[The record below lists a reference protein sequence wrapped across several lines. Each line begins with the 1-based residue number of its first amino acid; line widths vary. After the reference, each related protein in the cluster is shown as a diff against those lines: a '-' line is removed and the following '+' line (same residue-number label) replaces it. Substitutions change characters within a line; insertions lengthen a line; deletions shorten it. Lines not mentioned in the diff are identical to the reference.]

1 MKFKT
6 WILGTALCGLVGI
19 GATAYASDLQFNT
32 DKLLYLGDI
41 TLKVIQV
48 QPGISTQIQ
57 YGTSTLNVKAGEY
70 KVVITSSTLPSPIPY
85 DYAYCVD
92 LDHWM
97 TLNRNYTYQVWLAR
111 GRAGTLLN
119 QRNSFL
125 MAPDLNKKGA
135 GIQIA
140 MWEIAH
146 DHAYSNPDNL
156 NAGNFKYS
164 ADTSVKSFGQ
174 TLLTSTFGQ
183 SDYYLYLRATGTGS
197 SRGQDL
203 VMVPEPSALI
213 ALGTGLIGL
222 IARRRKR

>member
-1 MKFKT
+1 MKIKT

-19 GATAYASDLQFNT
+19 SATAYASDNQFHT
-32 DKLLYLGDI
+32 DKLLLLGNI
-41 TLKVIQV
+41 TLKVTQV
-48 QPGISTQIQ
+48 QHGVNTQIL
-57 YGTSTLNVKAGEY
+57 YGTSTLNVMAGEY
-70 KVVITSSTLPSPIPY
+70 KIVITSSTLSSPIPF

-92 LDHWM
+92 LDHSM
-97 TLNRNYTYQVWLAR
+97 TLNQNYTYQVWLAH

-125 MAPDLNKKGA
+125 MAPDLNQKGA
-135 GIQIA
+135 GTQIA

-156 NAGNFKYS
+156 NGGNFKYS
-164 ADTSVKSFGQ
+164 ADTTVKSYGQ
-174 TLLTSTFGQ
+174 TLLTSTSGQ
-183 SDYYLYLRATGTGS
+183 NDYYLYLRATGTGS

-203 VMVPEPSALI
+203 VMAPEPSALI

-222 IARRRKR
+222 FARRRKR